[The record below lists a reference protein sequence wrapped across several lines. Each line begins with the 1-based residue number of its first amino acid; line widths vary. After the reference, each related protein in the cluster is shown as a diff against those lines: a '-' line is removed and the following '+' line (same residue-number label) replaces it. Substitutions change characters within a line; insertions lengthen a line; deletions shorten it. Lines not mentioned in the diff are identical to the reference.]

1 MNRKFNL
8 YAKKRDKIL
17 DEMLRLKK
25 EYLDCKESVLLVRS
39 ANEVLKYGQLQDP
52 LPKIP
57 QRYLV
62 DLAANI
68 SIDEKIDRLVGL
80 IEKTYDI
87 TKQEREFLKSF
98 YK

>member
-1 MNRKFNL
+1 MKL
-8 YAKKRDKIL
+8 KMDKYAKKRDKIL
-17 DEMLRLKK
+17 DEMIRLKK
-25 EYLDCKESVLLVRS
+25 EYFDSNEDDFLVRS
-39 ANEVLKYGQLQDP
+39 GNEIFKYAKTQDP

-68 SIDEKIDRLVGL
+68 NINQKIDSLVGL